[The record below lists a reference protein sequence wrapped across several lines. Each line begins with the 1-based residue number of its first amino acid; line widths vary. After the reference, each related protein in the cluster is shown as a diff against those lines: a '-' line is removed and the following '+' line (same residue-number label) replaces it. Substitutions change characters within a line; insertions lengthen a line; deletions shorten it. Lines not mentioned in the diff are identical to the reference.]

1 MSSVRH
7 LARALGRA
15 DHPSARHVFLR
26 RNDAQ
31 LYDLARSFDSRAA
44 HGQTPGQL
52 GGRVVVVK
60 GNIDMRGLP
69 TTAGSR
75 SIAAAPAPDSAPLV
89 RRLMDAGGLPM
100 GHANMSEFAFSGLGL
115 NPHYGSPLNALDADL
130 VPGGS
135 SSGCASAVA
144 LGVAEM
150 AVGTDTSGSTRVPAA
165 CQGICGFRPTMG
177 RYDAAGI
184 TPLAPSLDTP
194 GPMARD
200 MAALLKLDAALR
212 GGDIVQTG
220 TNLPRLVTLP
230 PEQLGPLDP
239 EIRAMFDRATR
250 ELRHAGYRID
260 QRPLPAWQEV
270 RSLFRTHGTL
280 VAVEAP
286 GALAQLT
293 DITSHRIDPVIR
305 HRLEIAAALTPANAR
320 RIREARTTLQSAI
333 ADQLDGAL
341 LLIPTLPAPPPRLK
355 DVQADP
361 QTFATENA
369 RALSLTMPGA
379 YLDMPSLAL
388 PCGARPGH
396 SLTFA
401 GASGDDDRVLWV
413 GQQFESLLSP
423 LTSEV
428 LA

>member
-1 MSSVRH
+1 MSALEL
-7 LARALGRA
+7 LARALARA
-15 DHPSARHVFLR
+15 DHPSARNVFLH
-26 RNDAQ
+26 RNEAQ
-31 LYDLARSFDSRAA
+31 LYDLARRSDSRAA
-44 HGQTPGQL
+44 LGKPPGLL
-52 GGRVVVVK
+52 GGRIVVIK

-69 TTAGSR
+69 TTVASR
-75 SIAAAPAPDSAPLV
+75 RIAAAPATENAPLV
-89 RRLMDAGGLPM
+89 RRLIEAGGLPM
-100 GHANMSEFAFSGLGL
+100 GHANMSEFAFSGLGT
-115 NPHYGSPLNALDADL
+115 NPHFGTPLNALDADL

-144 LGVAEM
+144 LGVANM

-177 RYDAAGI
+177 RYDGAGI

-200 MAALLKLDAALR
+200 MAALLELDAALR
-212 GGDIVQTG
+212 GGEIVRTG
-220 TNLPRLVTLP
+220 TELSRLITLP
-230 PEQLGPLDP
+230 PGQLGPLDP
-239 EIRAMFDRATR
+239 EIRAMFDRALR
-250 ELRHAGYRID
+250 ELRHAGFQID

-286 GALAQLT
+286 DVLAQLT
-293 DITSHRIDPVIR
+293 DITSTWIDPVIR
-305 HRLEIAAALTPANAR
+305 QRLEVAATLKPSDAR
-320 RIREARTTLQSAI
+320 KIREARVTLQSAI
-333 ADQLDGAL
+333 VDQLDGAL
-341 LLIPTLPAPPPRLK
+341 LLIPTLPAPPPRIK
-355 DVQADP
+355 DVLADTQA
-361 QTFATENA
+361 FATENA

-396 SLTFA
+396 SMTVA

-413 GQQFESLLSP
+413 GQQLESLLSP
-423 LTSEV
+423 LRSKV